1 MPLTSGFDGSNIVL
15 ELVRRAAPSAR
26 NPAGPGSKYTVT
38 LARRRPQ
45 SVAAALTHIG
55 HHH

>member
-45 SVAAALTHIG
+45 SVATALTHIG